1 MGEPLTPDHDLA
13 AVLSEF
19 ARGLGRH
26 ESVEAVLQD
35 LGDYCTRL
43 LPVDGV
49 GVLLLE
55 EGSLTVATTN
65 SPEGER
71 IESLE
76 VELDEGPCVE
86 CVRTGRTVVVAD
98 LRTASDR
105 YPRFAPRAVAAG
117 AGAIY
122 ALPMTGRGEL
132 LGALDIVNRA
142 PADLSADDLA
152 TAQMLTDVAV
162 SYIFAVRLHEQ
173 STRLAAQLQ
182 NALDARVVIEQ
193 AKGMLAERH
202 GEDVQSAFDRLRR
215 HARSNNVKVRS
226 VAEQT
231 VAGSLHL

>member
-1 MGEPLTPDHDLA
+1 MREPLTPDHDLA

-49 GVLLLE
+49 GVLLVE

-76 VELDEGPCVE
+76 VELDEGPCIE
-86 CVRTGRTVVVAD
+86 CVRSGRTVVVPD
-98 LRTASDR
+98 LRTAADR
-105 YPRFAPRAVAAG
+105 YPGFAPRAVEAG

-132 LGALDIVNRA
+132 LGAVDIVNRV
-142 PADLSADDLA
+142 PADLSAEDLA

-173 STRLAAQLQ
+173 STQLAAQLQ

-202 GEDVQSAFDRLRR
+202 GEDVQAAFERLRR

-231 VAGSLHL
+231 VAGTLRL